1 MRGKYKPKSRNLQ
14 QKVRGTGFLIIF
26 ARKSTP
32 NAMKPETVC
41 TVVFSPTGTSKKIAE
56 TVARSIASDAG
67 TEAAALKTIDLTHAA
82 AHSAALSAGAVAVIA
97 APVYGGHVAPTAA
110 KRLET
115 LRGSGTPAVVIAV
128 YGNRA
133 FEKAAAELAALAARQ
148 GFVPVAAAAF
158 VGEHSY
164 STPETPV
171 AAGRPDAQDLARAA
185 EFGAA
190 VRKKLAAGTPA
201 PVDAAK
207 LKDVHT
213 PLVPMLRFIRFVVGY
228 RRRQKK
234 NPVVYLPACDA
245 DRWHP
250 LRPLRRDLP
259 DAGHRAGRRGAH
271 RPCALYPLLR
281 LRQGMSGRS
290 TEFPH
295 PLRRSPRTQL
305 HPAQTTRNDLII
317 RVERLA
323 SPAAHELDALTD
335 LWERSVRATHDFL
348 APEDIPFFRRMV
360 RQEALPA
367 AEIYVIRDSG
377 NGFAA
382 FAGIG
387 ADRLEM
393 LFVAPSARGKGLGRE
408 LVEHVAVHCGVRRV
422 DVNEQNAQAAGFY
435 ARMGFRIVS
444 RDALDPSG
452 RPYPIL
458 HLER

>member
-1 MRGKYKPKSRNLQ
+1 M
-14 QKVRGTGFLIIF
+14 
-26 ARKSTP
+26 
-32 NAMKPETVC
+32 
-41 TVVFSPTGTSKKIAE
+41 
-56 TVARSIASDAG
+56 
-67 TEAAALKTIDLTHAA
+67 
-82 AHSAALSAGAVAVIA
+82 
-97 APVYGGHVAPTAA
+97 
-110 KRLET
+110 
-115 LRGSGTPAVVIAV
+115 VIAV

-245 DRWHP
+245 DRAP
-250 LRPLRRDLP
+250 IAAARRDLP

-290 TEFPH
+290 SEFPH
-295 PLRRSPRTQL
+295 PPSPQPS
-305 HPAQTTRNDLII
+305 HA
-317 RVERLA
+317 A
-323 SPAAHELDALTD
+323 SP
-335 LWERSVRATHDFL
+335 
-348 APEDIPFFRRMV
+348 
-360 RQEALPA
+360 
-367 AEIYVIRDSG
+367 
-377 NGFAA
+377 
-382 FAGIG
+382 G
-387 ADRLEM
+387 ANN
-393 LFVAPSARGKGLGRE
+393 P
-408 LVEHVAVHCGVRRV
+408 
-422 DVNEQNAQAAGFY
+422 
-435 ARMGFRIVS
+435 
-444 RDALDPSG
+444 
-452 RPYPIL
+452 
-458 HLER
+458 

>member
-1 MRGKYKPKSRNLQ
+1 
-14 QKVRGTGFLIIF
+14 
-26 ARKSTP
+26 
-32 NAMKPETVC
+32 MKPETVC

-317 RVERLA
+317 MVERLA

-360 RQEALPA
+360 REEALSGV
-367 AEIYVIRDSG
+367 EELYVIRDSG

-435 ARMGFRIVS
+435 ARMGFRVVS

>member
-1 MRGKYKPKSRNLQ
+1 M
-14 QKVRGTGFLIIF
+14 IIF

-133 FEKAAAELAALAARQ
+133 FEKAAAELVALAARQ

-228 RRRQKK
+228 PPAEEKPGR
-234 NPVVYLPACDA
+234 LPARMRC
-245 DRWHP
+245 RPLHP

-317 RVERLA
+317 MVERLA

-335 LWERSVRATHDFL
+335 LWERSVRVTHDFL

-408 LVEHVAVHCGVRRV
+408 LVEHVTVHCGVQRV

-435 ARMGFRIVS
+435 ARMGFRVVS

>member
-115 LRGSGTPAVVIAV
+115 LRKGRRGAGRARRPAGIRPRGRSSIRRRALVQHPRNPRRRRTPRRAGPRPGRGVRRRGAQKTRG
-128 YGNRA
+128 GNACPGRRRKTEGRA
-133 FEKAAAELAALAARQ
+133 HAARADAALHPFRRGLPPPAEEK
-148 GFVPVAAAAF
+148 P
-158 VGEHSY
+158 
-164 STPETPV
+164 
-171 AAGRPDAQDLARAA
+171 GR
-185 EFGAA
+185 
-190 VRKKLAAGTPA
+190 
-201 PVDAAK
+201 
-207 LKDVHT
+207 
-213 PLVPMLRFIRFVVGY
+213 
-228 RRRQKK
+228 
-234 NPVVYLPACDA
+234 LPARMRC
-245 DRWHP
+245 RPLHP

-281 LRQGMSGRS
+281 LRQGLSGRS

-317 RVERLA
+317 MIERLA
-323 SPAAHELDALTD
+323 SPTAHELDALTD
-335 LWERSVRATHDFL
+335 LWERSVRAPHDFL